1 MEAENAAHLQ
11 CDRAT
16 QSERDEECR
25 DCTYTQNHSSSSCA
39 QTRFNTPLEHI
50 PLTLKKQVLS
60 SWSKSQQ
67 QDSTNRQRLF
77 SLLRRWKHVDIV
89 ITESF
94 NEAKDNVKYLFT
106 LEKFLEPLYK
116 GSPSSVI
123 DTLPPLMNSIKMI
136 HTIARYYN
144 TKERMTNLFVKITN
158 QMITCCRKHILDGQV
173 DKDASLLWDN
183 DAKSLCEK
191 LDICLKLND
200 SYQEHYRLTKDKLL
214 TMPKG
219 KQFDFSES
227 AIFGK
232 LDLFCRRIT
241 KLIDMFSTIQ
251 QFRTLASHKLEG
263 WVIFCPDLTISL
275 PRFERKDTIFWIS
288 TTASSIVTTSSSM
301 LQFQILSVPFRVSS
315 MSLLSP
321 SRALRTP

>member
-1 MEAENAAHLQ
+1 M
-11 CDRAT
+11 
-16 QSERDEECR
+16 
-25 DCTYTQNHSSSSCA
+25 
-39 QTRFNTPLEHI
+39 
-50 PLTLKKQVLS
+50 
-60 SWSKSQQ
+60 
-67 QDSTNRQRLF
+67 
-77 SLLRRWKHVDIV
+77 
-89 ITESF
+89 
-94 NEAKDNVKYLFT
+94 KYLFT

-232 LDLFCRRIT
+232 LE
-241 KLIDMFSTIQ
+241 KLYSI
-251 QFRTLASHKLEG
+251 L
-263 WVIFCPDLTISL
+263 
-275 PRFERKDTIFWIS
+275 WI
-288 TTASSIVTTSSSM
+288 
-301 LQFQILSVPFRVSS
+301 R
-315 MSLLSP
+315 
-321 SRALRTP
+321 